1 MLTVEKI
8 LAVSLLLAC
17 SGCSSLPSQGP
28 TAADVLQE
36 ANYESHAADPRYL
49 VANLDNR
56 AAAVLAGEPVSTLV
70 GTFGSAGRP
79 SSPVIGIGDSVSVTV
94 WEAAAGGLFSTASIN
109 GITAG
114 SHSATIPEQ
123 VVGKDGSITVPYAG
137 RILIAGDT
145 TSRAETKIVAGL
157 RGKAIEP
164 QVLVNVSR
172 TFSNTVTVTGEVT
185 TGARVPISGKGDRIL
200 DVIATAGGIRAPV
213 HEVFIVISRGNR
225 SAKVPMQALLQ
236 RPSENIFVQ
245 PSDVLT
251 VIREPQTF
259 TAFGA
264 TGRNALVAF
273 DAVGINL
280 GEAIAKAGG
289 LLDNQAD
296 AQGVFLLRSEPIR
309 IARQLDPAYPI
320 PPGANFVNVVYNIN
334 LRDAATYFLARD
346 FVIRNKDIVY
356 VASAPSTQ
364 LMKALQIF
372 GAIASPAITGAAII
386 K

>member
-1 MLTVEKI
+1 MSTVEKI
-8 LAVSLLLAC
+8 LAVSLFVMCA
-17 SGCSSLPSQGP
+17 GCSSLPSQGP

-36 ANYESHAADPRYL
+36 ANYESQAADPRYL

-56 AAAVLAGEPVSTLV
+56 AAAILAREPMSTLV

-137 RILIAGDT
+137 RIFLAGDT
-145 TSRAETKIVAGL
+145 TSRAEAKIVAGL

-236 RPSENIFVQ
+236 RPRENIFVQ
-245 PSDVLT
+245 PSDILT

-309 IARQLDPAYPI
+309 IAQQLDPAYPI

-364 LMKALQIF
+364 LLKALQIF